1 MNKRKKMALRK
12 HRLKEKKRWARRH
25 GIDTSNPF
33 WRFMKPSMVQ
43 TPVAPAAPARAAAAQ
58 PAPTARPAAPTAPA
72 RPARRRSGAR
82 RRAPSPRPRPS
93 APAEPG
99 AGLKAARWSGR

>member
-43 TPVAPAAPARAAAAQ
+43 TPVAPAAPARAAAQ

-72 RPARRRSGAR
+72 RP
-82 RRAPSPRPRPS
+82 RPS
-93 APAEPG
+93 AERRPPARTQP
-99 AGLKAARWSGR
+99 APQTQRAR